1 MSNVHRFPYV
11 LSMRA
16 CSTLV
21 VLLAVGLSAAQSFAL
36 SSPSPIPGAAG
47 NGLADDTSAI
57 QSAINQLTPGAT
69 LNFGG
74 TTFTYLISSTLVL
87 APGVNYTGTATILMK
102 ASATP
107 GTPMMVLNYGR
118 TDNTTITGITLN
130 ASGVGGGVLISV
142 NGLWY
147 TPARNVTIANVIF
160 RNTRA
165 HPTGAGDD
173 AIYDPVGL
181 QNSVIAGNSFFNC
194 GGGIN
199 VADAANLYITN
210 NRFDTITQDDAIFLV
225 FPANPF
231 SYGNGITISGN
242 TGRNL
247 SRMAIEL
254 WSPVPSPTVVAPVIS
269 NNVFSGWS
277 SNTNADTGFGIS
289 VMAGIGAL
297 VQNNSLSGLPIG
309 LGIELGVPNST
320 VQYNNVSGFGLG
332 LAMYNT
338 HDSQIQNN
346 TFYGQSTAAICFS
359 SGPTGSHNNI
369 MVSGNT
375 ISEPQRM
382 GIWIN
387 APDWNGTSIIG
398 NFITRTGGLYP
409 ADNYSSFLAIN
420 PWPNPAV
427 SVTNNYVAQIA
438 SNPPAGFSFTGIS
451 INGSSGSNYGSH
463 YDNNQI
469 KSNSY
474 FPAGV
479 GIAVNEPGAAS
490 GATFTQNL
498 MENLVYAS
506 NGGSSAPL
514 STSTNRVVNCQ
525 VIGPLFQT
533 F

>member
-1 MSNVHRFPYV
+1 
-11 LSMRA
+11 
-16 CSTLV
+16 
-21 VLLAVGLSAAQSFAL
+21 
-36 SSPSPIPGAAG
+36 
-47 NGLADDTSAI
+47 
-57 QSAINQLTPGAT
+57 
-69 LNFGG
+69 
-74 TTFTYLISSTLVL
+74 
-87 APGVNYTGTATILMK
+87 
-102 ASATP
+102 
-107 GTPMMVLNYGR
+107 
-118 TDNTTITGITLN
+118 
-130 ASGVGGGVLISV
+130 VLISV